1 MLGLPRLLKDED
13 ISTEY
18 PSDIDDEYIT
28 QDGFLPTLPG
38 DFTRISSAIAL
49 YRCSRVLA
57 NVLDSIYPTTLAHEQ
72 SLRRLKELEDELDTW
87 KAELAPHLRL
97 EFVNGVPATN
107 VVHSRS
113 PLLVSTAFFAFFV
126 SYYPCNVSCA
136 HSFTHDICRSSLTIT
151 PVS

>member
-28 QDGFLPTLPG
+28 QDGFLSTLPG
-38 DFTRISSAIAL
+38 DFTKISSAIAL
-49 YRCSRVLA
+49 FRCSRVLA
-57 NVLDSIYPTTLAHEQ
+57 NVLDSVYPAALAHDQ
-72 SLRRLKELEDELDTW
+72 SFRRLKELEDELDTW

-97 EFVNGVPATN
+97 EFMNGVPATN

-113 PLLVSTAFFAFFV
+113 PLLVCHVAYFAF
-126 SYYPCNVSCA
+126 SCL
-136 HSFTHDICRSSLTIT
+136 TTLCRFSLTIT
-151 PVS
+151 LAS

>member
-1 MLGLPRLLKDED
+1 VCILFRQVWSSIFERGKSEEDNCGVLRYFSFSAAMLGLPRLLKDED

-28 QDGFLPTLPG
+28 QDGFLSALPG
-38 DFTRISSAIAL
+38 DFTKISSAIAL
-49 YRCSRVLA
+49 FRCSRVLA
-57 NVLDSIYPTTLAHEQ
+57 NVLDSVYPTTLAHDQ
-72 SLRRLKELEDELDTW
+72 SFRRLKELEDELDTW

-113 PLLVSTAFFAFFV
+113 PLLV
-126 SYYPCNVSCA
+126 
-136 HSFTHDICRSSLTIT
+136 
-151 PVS
+151 